1 MSNKIRWGILST
13 ARINRSLIPPIRQ
26 SERSELVAVA
36 SRSLD
41 KAQAYAKEWDIP
53 TAYGSYEALLADP
66 GIDAVYISLPNTL
79 HCEWTVK
86 AATAGKHVLCEKP
99 LVPTL
104 AELDQIEAA
113 AAANKVTIFEAFM
126 YLHHPQ
132 TRMVQAML
140 RKGEIG
146 QVQFITSWFSF
157 YLPPEQSTN
166 IRLRPELSGGSLW
179 DVGVYPNSMVIAMLG
194 AAPIEVWAQQTIG
207 ETGVEVTLLGQM
219 RFADDRSA
227 VAPVAQIASSFRMP
241 FRQGTEI
248 VGDAGILTIPSPW
261 KPGSDGQDTQI
272 IFTPRDGEPD
282 VITLLAIDPYLCEV
296 QAMEACILDGAAP
309 VVPLSM
315 SRDFLRSVLALYA
328 SAESGKPVSL

>member
-1 MSNKIRWGILST
+1 MSDKIRWGLLST

-36 SRSLD
+36 SRNLD
-41 KAQAYAKEWDIP
+41 KAKAYAREWDIS

-86 AATAGKHVLCEKP
+86 AAEAGKHVLCEKP

-113 AAANKVTIFEAFM
+113 AKANNVTVFEAFM

-132 TRMVQAML
+132 TRTVQAL
-140 RKGEIG
+140 VREGKVG
-146 QVQFITSWFSF
+146 QVQLITSWFSF

-166 IRLRPELSGGSLW
+166 IRLRPELAGGSLW

-194 AAPIEVWAQQTIG
+194 AAPVEVWAQQTIG

-219 RFADDRSA
+219 RFSGG
-227 VAPVAQIASSFRMP
+227 PVAQIASSFRMP
-241 FRQGTEI
+241 FRWGTEI
-248 VGDAGILTIPSPW
+248 IGDAGILTIHSPW
-261 KPGSDGQDTQI
+261 KPGADGKDTHVT
-272 IFTPRDGEPD
+272 FTPRDGDPE
-282 VITLLAIDPYLCEV
+282 TLTFPAVDPYLCEV
-296 QAMEACILDGAAP
+296 QAMEACILDGAEP
-309 VVPLSM
+309 IVPLSM

-328 SAESGKPVSL
+328 SAESGKPTSL